1 MKIYVIGAHGK
12 VALRALPLLAAQ
24 GHEVVGV
31 IRNPDHA
38 AEVAEAGAEP
48 HVTDIEMLDDGGW
61 RGLLADADLIVW
73 SAGAGG
79 GNPERTKAVDEV
91 AAKESMDAAPKDA
104 GYVMVSYW
112 GARRDHGV
120 PEDQPFVHYANA
132 KAEADVHL
140 RESGLRYVILKP
152 GALTE
157 EPAGDVHIGDDAE
170 PLGDGVERT
179 TARATVAAMIA
190 HVVGRFD
197 EVAGHELAFLDG
209 DVPLGEAVTGSL

>member
-31 IRNPDHA
+31 IRNPGHA
-38 AEVAEAGAEP
+38 AEVAGAGAEP
-48 HVTDIEMLDDGGW
+48 HVTDIELLDDAGW
-61 RGLLADADLIVW
+61 RGLLSDADLIVW

-91 AAKESMDAAPKDA
+91 AAKASMDATPDGA

-120 PEDQPFVHYANA
+120 PADNPFVHYADA
-132 KAEADVHL
+132 KAEADAHL

-157 EPAGDVHIGDDAE
+157 EPAGDVYIGDDAE
-170 PLGDGVERT
+170 PLAEGIGRT

-197 EVAGHELAFLDG
+197 EVVGHEIAFLDG
-209 DVPLGEAVTGSL
+209 DAPLGEAVSAAL

>member
-1 MKIYVIGAHGK
+1 MEGRPAG
-12 VALRALPLLAAQ
+12 LPLLAAQ
-24 GHEVVGV
+24 GHGSSA
-31 IRNPDHA
+31 IATDHA

-120 PEDQPFVHYANA
+120 PETSRSSITRTRRRGRRSP
-132 KAEADVHL
+132 ADGPEV
-140 RESGLRYVILKP
+140 RDPR
-152 GALTE
+152 
-157 EPAGDVHIGDDAE
+157 
-170 PLGDGVERT
+170 
-179 TARATVAAMIA
+179 RA
-190 HVVGRFD
+190 H
-197 EVAGHELAFLDG
+197 
-209 DVPLGEAVTGSL
+209 